1 MADTSTQSY
10 SALPGDESMSESGS
24 DGADEVDDRGTLKRK
39 RPMNVTYV
47 LPSVSMPFIYV
58 GPSED

>member
-1 MADTSTQSY
+1 
-10 SALPGDESMSESGS
+10 MSESGS